1 MSEKLYVVLMAED
14 NKHDIV
20 AAKRAWRQHHIRNP
34 LHIVKDG
41 EECLDYLLQRGQYS
55 DPETAPPAGI
65 LLLDVNM
72 PGFKGDKVADL
83 LLKSD
88 QGKSVKIVLFSALDE
103 YALRQKAQEVG
114 AAGYI
119 SKTFDEKLLK
129 VRVRRYLR

>member
-1 MSEKLYVVLMAED
+1 MAKIIVIDDAED
-14 NKHDIV
+14 AREFVIRALGDDHEVV
-20 AAKRAWRQHHIRNP
+20 ALENWTQIK
-34 LHIVKDG
+34 
-41 EECLDYLLQRGQYS
+41 DYLVEGSVDL
-55 DPETAPPAGI
+55 I
-65 LLLDVNM
+65 LLDVNM

-88 QGKSVKIVLFSALDE
+88 QAKSVKIVLFSALDE
-103 YALRQKAQEVG
+103 YALRQKSREVG

>member
-1 MSEKLYVVLMAED
+1 MARIIVIDDAQDAREFVIRALSDDHEVVTLE
-14 NKHDIV
+14 NWTQIK
-20 AAKRAWRQHHIRNP
+20 
-34 LHIVKDG
+34 
-41 EECLDYLLQRGQYS
+41 DYLVEGTIDL
-55 DPETAPPAGI
+55 I
-65 LLLDVNM
+65 LLDVNM

-88 QGKSVKIVLFSALDE
+88 QGKAVKIVLFSALDE
-103 YALRQKAQEVG
+103 YTLRQKAQEVG

>member
-1 MSEKLYVVLMAED
+1 MAKIIIIDDAEEAREFVVRALS
-14 NKHDIV
+14 HDHDVI
-20 AAKRAWRQHHIRNP
+20 ALENWTQIK
-34 LHIVKDG
+34 
-41 EECLDYLLQRGQYS
+41 DYLIE
-55 DPETAPPAGI
+55 ETI
-65 LLLDVNM
+65 DLILLDVNM
-72 PGFKGDKVADL
+72 PGFKGDKIADL

-88 QGKSVKIVLFSALDE
+88 QGKSSKIVLFSAMDE